1 MNRIAQLE
9 KEVLQAILRATPACW
24 DIIEMLPSP
33 EYFLNGKHRML
44 YQAILDVVQTGRT
57 PEWTVVLD
65 QLRRNGT
72 LADVREPYMVQ
83 MLHDY
88 VTDQVTF
95 EAGLLRDY
103 TAKRMLREMADKIS
117 KRCGDDATSG
127 FEEIE
132 AADESLQ
139 QLFSTMLR
147 PRSAGLKHQV
157 AEVMEYVQQRFEA
170 YQRADGT
177 GTPTGIPT
185 GLHHLD
191 KMLGGLQRSR
201 LIIVGGATSMGKT
214 SLAVT
219 MLHHALMAGKRG
231 LFVSLE
237 MPAREVL
244 LRLASIHLGMDLQR
258 LSNGAVSPAEM
269 QTIEG
274 EIRRMGE
281 EWPLAIDDRTR
292 LSLTEIRAQARSMQ
306 RRKGL
311 DILMVDYIGLMQ
323 LPKAER
329 HDLAVGAI
337 TSGLKSLAKE
347 LDIPVVAL
355 CQLSRNSRV
364 DKRPMLQDLRDSGS
378 QEQDADDVLFVYRPE
393 YYQLMTYEINDKAY
407 NTEGLAEVIVAK
419 QRNGPVGSFPA
430 TFLKAQSKFCN
441 YIIRDDAPQYLPMAG
456 EQPF

>member
-1 MNRIAQLE
+1 MNRLTTLE
-9 KEVLQAILRATPACW
+9 KEVLQAILRATPGCW
-24 DIIEMLPSP
+24 EIIEMIPSVD
-33 EYFLNGKHRML
+33 YFLNKEHRLL
-44 YQAILDVVQTGRT
+44 YQGILDVVQAGNAPDWNR
-57 PEWTVVLD
+57 VLD
-65 QLRRNGT
+65 QLRRNRT
-72 LADVREPYMVQ
+72 LADVGEPYMR
-83 MLHDY
+83 LLLFDY
-88 VTDQVTF
+88 TTDQVHYQ
-95 EAGLLRDY
+95 ANLLREY
-103 TAKRMLREMADKIS
+103 TAKRMLAQMADAIG
-117 KRCGDDATSG
+117 KRCLDDGSSG
-127 FEEIE
+127 LEEIE
-132 AADESLQ
+132 WADEQFQ
-139 QLFSTMLR
+139 QLFNTITR
-147 PRSAGLKHQV
+147 PRSAGLHRQV

-177 GTPTGIPT
+177 GTPTGIST

-214 SLAVT
+214 SLAIT

-244 LRLASIHLGMDLQR
+244 LRLASIHLGVDLQR

-269 QTIEG
+269 LTIEE

-378 QEQDADDVLFVYRPE
+378 QEQDADDVIFVYRPE
-393 YYQLMTYEINDKAY
+393 YYQLMTYQINDKAY

-441 YIIRDDAPQYLPMAG
+441 HIIRDDAPQYLPMPN